1 MESNLKLFTYK
12 TLILIALASD
22 QRAQILAKKKKLII
36 NNIRFD
42 EEGTSIVIDV
52 MTKTTSINNPHVY
65 LYLPY
70 FGNRPNY
77 ALHRI

>member
-22 QRAQILAKKKKLII
+22 QRDQILAKKKKII

-52 MTKTTSINNPHVY
+52 MTKTTSINNPHAY